1 MLRIIVNEEKCVGC
15 GDCVFICP
23 TRVYTMKK
31 GKAIPANTGSCC
43 GGTCKL
49 CVEYC
54 WKGAIDQTGEW
65 QNSS

>member
-1 MLRIIVNEEKCVGC
+1 MVRIIVSGEKCVGC

-31 GKAIPANTGSCC
+31 GKAIPVDTESCC
-43 GGTCKL
+43 GSTCRL

-54 WKGAIDQTGEW
+54 WKDAIHQAEE
-65 QNSS
+65 